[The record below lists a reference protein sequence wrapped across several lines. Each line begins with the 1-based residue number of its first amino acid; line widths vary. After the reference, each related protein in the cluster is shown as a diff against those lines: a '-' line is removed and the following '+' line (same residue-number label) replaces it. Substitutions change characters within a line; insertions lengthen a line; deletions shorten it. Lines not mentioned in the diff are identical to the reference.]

1 MRTLSGYATDVPKHP
16 TKNRKGAISFNATL
30 NNDRRRC
37 PKSPHSRE
45 IETRVIPAAI
55 NKKPGGRPMPP
66 RHSMGLPGRTCT
78 EKLQP
83 ESENKC
89 SRPSNGQQ
97 TPAPSAE
104 EAPASRKTDGWSE
117 RRGLLITEAS
127 ISTLFTAPGIVTAG
141 LRKPSPGHGPAGED
155 RRRRPDPRAE
165 PGDGRSCTRS
175 AQEITRAAFNRSPGN
190 RAPCLP

>member
-89 SRPSNGQQ
+89 NRPSNGQQ
-97 TPAPSAE
+97 TPAPSAAG
-104 EAPASRKTDGWSE
+104 APASRKTDGLE
-117 RRGLLITEAS
+117 RAKGLANYRSLDLSSLHRPRHRHRRVEKAS
-127 ISTLFTAPGIVTAG
+127 ARATGRLEKTDEGGQALA
-141 LRKPSPGHGPAGED
+141 PSPEMVGRVHEGSGNN
-155 RRRRPDPRAE
+155 PR
-165 PGDGRSCTRS
+165 
-175 AQEITRAAFNRSPGN
+175 
-190 RAPCLP
+190 CL